1 MSSTT
6 ALDINNLFYINE
18 TPSSSSSSSSS
29 NMTEVDPLRRLIH
42 DVIAIGVSYF
52 LTFLACDLIQ
62 FDYNIESAIKHLPLY
77 VIGPYLFIF
86 PRAWAKV
93 KQFLKNEIS
102 KLLASIK
109 SNIF

>member
-6 ALDINNLFYINE
+6 ALDTNNLFYINNE
-18 TPSSSSSSSSS
+18 SSSSSSSSSS

-42 DVIAIGVSYF
+42 DVLAIGVSYF

-62 FDYNIESAIKHLPLY
+62 HDYDIESAIKHLPLY
-77 VIGPYLFIF
+77 VIGPYMFIF
-86 PRAWAKV
+86 PRAWGKV
-93 KQFLKNEIS
+93 KEFLKNEIS

-109 SNIF
+109 SNIL